1 MYCKY
6 LNKSRFNVSYFCFDM
21 QLPKMNLP
29 GVDVVYVNLHKNKL
43 LRYLIFISEFNRF
56 IRSNKY
62 DLIFHVHT
70 KYTLF
75 IRLFNLFQPI
85 VLDIRTGDLSD
96 IKLIRYLKNKEI
108 KLFTLLYRHVSVISE
123 SLARKM
129 AIPGKKSVIIPLGGE
144 FQEIPEKSFNCLK
157 LLYVGTIDNR
167 NIHDTIY
174 GLSEYIEKYPS
185 EKISY
190 DIVGTGNKYWLN
202 LLNKA
207 IAETNL
213 SDTVS
218 LHGSKSLSE
227 VIPYFERCNI
237 GIVYIPQRDYYESQP
252 STKLYESLLAGMPVI
267 ATNTYENRI
276 ALKEECGILTDDDPT
291 SFCKAIEQINANKHL
306 YNSDRIKMLYRESGW
321 DNIVKN
327 KLEKYFEYCCE

>member
-1 MYCKY
+1 
-6 LNKSRFNVSYFCFDM
+6 M

-29 GVDVVYVNLHKNKL
+29 DVDVVYVNLHKNKL
-43 LRYLIFISEFNRF
+43 LRYLIFISELNRF

-70 KYTLF
+70 KYTLL

-96 IKLIRYLKNKEI
+96 TKLIRYLKNKEI
-108 KLFTLLYRHVSVISE
+108 KLFALLYRHVSVISA

-129 AIPGKKSVIIPLGGE
+129 AIPERKSFILPLGGE
-144 FQEIPEKSFNCLK
+144 FQKIPAKSFNFLK
-157 LLYVGTIDNR
+157 LLYVGTMDNR
-167 NIHDTIY
+167 NIHDTVY
-174 GLSEYIEKYPS
+174 GLSEYINRHPS

-190 DIVGTGNKYWLN
+190 DIVGTGSTYWLG

-207 IAETNL
+207 IADTNL
-213 SDTVS
+213 SDTVC
-218 LHGSKSLSE
+218 LHGNKSLSE
-227 VIPYFERCNI
+227 VLPFFEMCNI
-237 GIVYIPQRDYYESQP
+237 GIVYIPQRDYYEFQP

-267 ATNTYENRI
+267 ATNTYENRTS
-276 ALKEECGILTDDDPT
+276 LKEECGILTEDYPT
-291 SFCKAIEQINANKHL
+291 SFCNALEQINANKHL
-306 YNSDRIKMLYRESGW
+306 YNSDRIKMLYRDSSW

-327 KLEKYFEYCCE
+327 KLEKYFDYCFE